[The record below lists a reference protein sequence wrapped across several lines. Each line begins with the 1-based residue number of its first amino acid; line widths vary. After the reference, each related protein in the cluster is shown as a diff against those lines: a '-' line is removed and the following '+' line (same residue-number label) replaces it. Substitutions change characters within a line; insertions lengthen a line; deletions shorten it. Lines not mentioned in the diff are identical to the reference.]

1 MIEASILENIKKY
14 NQEHLL
20 RYYETLSD
28 EDKKKYEKQLEELD
42 FTYVDLFNNKD
53 NNCKEDK
60 NVFEPL
66 QAMKISEIN
75 QRKEE
80 FKKAGIE
87 ALKKKKVG
95 AVLLAGGQG
104 TRLGFDKPKGMFNI
118 GVNKQLYIFE
128 RLVSNI
134 MDVVKETGEVVPLF
148 IMTSEINDH
157 DTREFFEQNN
167 YLGMTKTVYFSL
179 YRAWL
184 QV

>member
-87 ALKKKKVG
+87 ALKKKMASGAKLLPNQLVMAKQAGEQIKVLSDIT
-95 AVLLAGGQG
+95 ASD
-104 TRLGFDKPKGMFNI
+104 TWFN
-118 GVNKQLYIFE
+118 
-128 RLVSNI
+128 
-134 MDVVKETGEVVPLF
+134 D
-148 IMTSEINDH
+148 
-157 DTREFFEQNN
+157 
-167 YLGMTKTVYFSL
+167 
-179 YRAWL
+179 
-184 QV
+184 